1 MKQNTFQIISL
12 CLCIALLA
20 VCVFQGI
27 QLKQTRQQLSWGLQE
42 LQNSL
47 KNEINNI
54 SNRFEY
60 ALEESNRIVQE
71 SVIEPVDINVE
82 EWTMLTYV
90 SVTLKEW
97 YDDTEVTLL
106 AEREGESLVL
116 PMSQDEDGRFSV
128 NLSFSL
134 DKADFTAFYVQIR
147 DHGKLTMEDLYLWV
161 DYTQLLPLCSYG
173 SCWTGPDY
181 VDGMISSQFNINIE
195 SQGRTG
201 EKPLVYEPEFR
212 VYKNGELVQ
221 TLEATVDIQQSYEG
235 VLAYT
240 VNTPE
245 HIWRLEMAQGDTF
258 EIRFCCKDAYGIG
271 YDFLF
276 MTGELDENCAVI
288 PVYTGEEV
296 EFRIFRPE

>member
-134 DKADFTAFYVQIR
+134 DEVEFAGFYAQIR
-147 DHGKLTMEDLYLWV
+147 SNGKLTMEDLHLWTG
-161 DYTQLLPLCSYG
+161 YSQLLPLFSYG
-173 SCWTGPDY
+173 SGWTGPDY
-181 VDGMISSQFNINIE
+181 ADGMVSSQFNINIE

-201 EKPLVYEPEFR
+201 EKPTVIEPEFR

-221 TLEATVDIQQSYEG
+221 TLEAVVDTQQSYEG

-276 MTGELDENCAVI
+276 MNGELDENCELM